1 MNPQYK
7 IAIIEDDVA
16 ISQMYRLKF
25 ESEGFTVQTAENG
38 ELGLTLIK
46 DFQPN
51 IVLLDIQMPVLDG
64 AEALA
69 RLRKEPWGK
78 DIPVIILTNVGEEEA
93 PHELEHLNVHSYIV
107 KAELTPRQVT
117 ERVKDILTKI

>member
-1 MNPQYK
+1 MTPQYK

-25 ESEGFTVQTAENG
+25 ESEGFAVQTAENG
-38 ELGLTLIK
+38 ELGLKLIK

-51 IVLLDIQMPVLDG
+51 IILLDIQMPVLDG
-64 AEALA
+64 AAALA

-78 DIPVIILTNVGEEEA
+78 NTPVIILTNVGEEEA
-93 PHELEHLNVHSYIV
+93 PHELERLNVHSYIV

-117 ERVKDILTKI
+117 ERVKDILTKF